1 MYNSTL
7 AARHMAG
14 TVTEEELGKR
24 LESDA
29 RRMNEEREKMGLKP
43 R

>member
-1 MYNSTL
+1 
-7 AARHMAG
+7 
-14 TVTEEELGKR
+14 LGKR